1 MLKVPSLERHSS
13 PNHSPITTVRLA
25 PGCPPLS
32 RGATAPRGSL
42 PGPLSLPRGRP
53 KGAQFAAFYTQVC
66 VTSDALPHGKC
77 RRDASACEGET
88 NCTLHFPP
96 IANCTAGVTGLD
108 SFVFLGAYQ
117 PLYYAGDLD
126 APLRYNPSSGAPLCA
141 DKSSQK
147 HTTVQYVPDTG
158 PAHAPSIRP
167 AA

>member
-1 MLKVPSLERHSS
+1 M
-13 PNHSPITTVRLA
+13 
-25 PGCPPLS
+25 
-32 RGATAPRGSL
+32 
-42 PGPLSLPRGRP
+42 
-53 KGAQFAAFYTQVC
+53 
-66 VTSDALPHGKC
+66 TSDALPHGKC

-141 DKSSQK
+141 DKSSQA

-158 PAHAPSIRP
+158 PARTEHTSRSMRAAPTPRALCVDMPSSHVR
-167 AA
+167 AVGASRCD